1 MRRKT
6 SAGRPLLDLRGIDAL
21 TRLRY
26 AVTPKPL
33 TVNPKTL
40 NPTKASIGFVL
51 QSKLCAEGCR
61 GCAGAGWCGLM
72 PRHTE
77 V

>member
-40 NPTKASIGFVL
+40 NPKSN
-51 QSKLCAEGCR
+51 QSVYRVCPAEQALR
-61 GCAGAGWCGLM
+61 
-72 PRHTE
+72 
-77 V
+77 